1 MQMEKEN
8 NALLKTGT
16 TTLGLVCKDGII
28 LAADKRATMS
38 NYIADRKAQKVHQ
51 VSKNIA
57 VTIAGNVSDAQLII
71 KLLTAQLKL
80 EEMKKSRLPYLK
92 EAASLLS
99 NIVYSNIRNF
109 SSIPGITHFLMGGCD
124 PTGFHLY
131 EIFIDGSITEH
142 EDFVSS
148 GSGSPMVWGYLENAY
163 KKAMTIDEGVQLAL
177 KSLNAAIQRD
187 SASGSGIDIIKITKD
202 GFAIIMEKEL
212 STKVGM

>member
-1 MQMEKEN
+1 MEKD

-16 TTLGLVCKDGII
+16 TTIGMVCKDGII
-28 LAADKRATMS
+28 LAADKRATMA

-57 VTIAGNVSDAQLII
+57 ITIAGNVSDAQVII
-71 KLLTAQLKL
+71 KLLAAQLKL
-80 EEMKKSRLPYLK
+80 EEMKKGRLPYLK

-109 SSIPGITHFLMGGCD
+109 SSIPGITHFLMGGYD
-124 PTGFHLY
+124 AQGFHLY

-142 EDFVSS
+142 DDFVSS
-148 GSGSPMVWGYLENAY
+148 GSGSPMVWGFLENAY
-163 KKAMTIDEGVQLAL
+163 KKGISLEEGVQLAL
-177 KSLNAAIQRD
+177 KALNAAIQRD
-187 SASGSGIDIIKITKD
+187 SASGSGIDIIKKTKD
-202 GFAIIMEKEL
+202 GFSIIMEKEL